1 VIEKWCDLN
10 GPVIRFRAT
19 DTSLLTPLLE
29 SWALPETGPAKSADF
44 TLDIV
49 HGPFAA
55 APDEAPLLFSG
66 LVPTSLPCVVRQVGT
81 KEHYAIDMRASLLLG
96 EREGLLTIV
105 PGEETLARSSVV
117 FQAVNAA
124 LRLDDQCFLHAAAL
138 ALPESESAILI
149 FGPSGFG
156 KTTTALSLLPVGF
169 RLLTDDA
176 SIVKRAAGGDRVWG
190 LPRPLKVH
198 ERSASMLP
206 WLAPVLAGQWNA
218 QREQQVTPAE
228 LSRLLGVAPP
238 HQQPRAIAAIIV
250 LGKRSEDDHRMR
262 SLTKADALAAIVSDN
277 ISRNLNGISEQQ
289 QARMRRIAEFL
300 TGKATYELIA
310 GPDLQ
315 SLPGAV
321 ISGLS

>member
-1 VIEKWCDLN
+1 MIEKWCDLN
-10 GPVIRFRAT
+10 GPVMRLRAT
-19 DTSLLTPLLE
+19 DKSLLTPLLE
-29 SWALPETGPAKSADF
+29 GWALPETGPKKSADF

-49 HGPFAA
+49 HGPFTA

-66 LVPTSLPCVVRQVGT
+66 IVPISLPCVVRQLGT

-105 PGEETLARSSVV
+105 PGEETLARSSVA
-117 FQAVNAA
+117 FQVVNAA
-124 LRLDDQCFLHAAAL
+124 LGLDDQCFLHAAAL
-138 ALPESESAILI
+138 ALPQSESAILI

-156 KTTTALSLLPVGF
+156 KTTTALSLLPAGF

-176 SIVKRAAGGDRVWG
+176 SIVKRAAGGNRVWG

-206 WLAPVLAGQWNA
+206 WLAPVLAGQWSA
-218 QREQQVTPAE
+218 QREQQVAPAE

-262 SLTKADALAAIVSDN
+262 SLAKSDALAAIVSDN

-289 QARMRRIAEFL
+289 RARMRRIAEFL

-315 SLPGAV
+315 SLPGTV
-321 ISGLS
+321 ISGLG